1 MPLGQESASDISRR
15 RPRTDR
21 NGSGRVTLEAY
32 LTLAILLVTLG
43 LLTGTRIPAAAIF
56 FGALATAM
64 TLKLAPAG
72 ELLKGFSNRGT
83 LTVGV
88 LYIVAAGMYAT
99 GAINML
105 MDRLVGKPKSVT
117 GAQFKMLPPIAL
129 GSAFLNNTPLVA
141 MMIPVIRDISRT
153 YRLTARHLLIPLSFA
168 SILGGICTLIGTS
181 SNLIIA
187 GMVGTSLKSDPT
199 PGLRAIG
206 MFDTAWV
213 GVPAALIGI
222 PFMIAAG
229 RFLLPGESKKV
240 SPKPLTRRYRAE
252 FRIRRDTCLE
262 GCTLEETGLGHL
274 DGVELIAITRDAQE
288 VPVDEPGLM
297 MEAGDRVTFAT
308 DLASLSELWR
318 HPGLT
323 PFVSGIP
330 MKTERHTHQL
340 VNVTIS
346 RRNVAIGW
354 KIADLAPPVLNYRIK
369 LVALSRRAEPP
380 EIPLMD
386 LRLEAGDNLV
396 LEVND
401 AFFYENR
408 LDMDFSVTKTL
419 EGYRLQRYNR
429 AVIAAGITLAMVAI
443 AAMGWMTML
452 NAGMLA
458 SGAMLL
464 TGCLSLQTA
473 GRSIEWGTL
482 TVIAC
487 AVGLESAITHSG
499 LAEQIAH
506 LLTRAGGSSP
516 MLALTTIF
524 LGGTLITNIITN
536 NAAAA
541 FMYPIAYATARQL
554 GVSFMPFAIVL
565 MVAASC
571 AFIVPSGYQTNMM
584 VWTAGGY
591 RFTDFIK
598 LGLAVTVILGGVTL
612 GITPLIFPF

>member
-1 MPLGQESASDISRR
+1 MPI
-15 RPRTDR
+15 
-21 NGSGRVTLEAY
+21 NAY
-32 LTLAILLVTLG
+32 LTLAIILIALVLLVRS
-43 LLTGTRIPAAAIF
+43 RIPAAAIF

-64 TLKLAPAG
+64 TLKLAPA
-72 ELLKGFSNRGT
+72 EALLKGFSNRGT

-88 LYIVAAGMYAT
+88 LYIVAAGMYST

-105 MDRLVGKPKSVT
+105 MDRLMGKPKSVS

-187 GMVGTSLKSDPT
+187 GLVEASRAADPAG
-199 PGLRAIG
+199 GLRSIA

-222 PFMIAAG
+222 PFMIVAG
-229 RFLLPGESKKV
+229 RFLLPGDYKKV
-240 SPKPLTRRYRAE
+240 ADRPLKRLYRAE
-252 FRIRRDTCLE
+252 FRIRRETCLE

-274 DGVELIAITRDAQE
+274 DGVELLSISRGTDAID
-288 VPVDEPGLM
+288 VDQADLLL
-297 MEAGDRVTFAT
+297 EAGDRVTFAT

-323 PFVSGIP
+323 PFISGNP
-330 MKTERHTHQL
+330 MTTARHTHQL
-340 VNVTIS
+340 VNATIS
-346 RRNVAIGW
+346 RRNAAIGW
-354 KIADLAPPVLNYRIK
+354 KIADLAPPVIDYRVK

-380 EIPLMD
+380 DMPLMD
-386 LRLEAGDNLV
+386 LHLEAGDNLV

-401 AFFYENR
+401 AFFYESR
-408 LDMDFSVTKTL
+408 LDMDFSVTKPL
-419 EGYRLQRYNR
+419 EGYRLQRNNR
-429 AVIAAGITLAMVAI
+429 AVIAALITLAMIVS
-443 AAMGWMTML
+443 AATGWMSML

-458 SGAMLL
+458 CGAMLL

-473 GRSIEWGTL
+473 ARSIEWGTL
-482 TVIAC
+482 VVIAC
-487 AVGLESAITHSG
+487 AVGLESAITASG
-499 LAEQIAH
+499 LADQIAH
-506 LLTRAGGSSP
+506 LLTLAGGNSP

-541 FMYPIAYATARQL
+541 FMYPIAYATAREL
-554 GVSFMPFAIVL
+554 GVSFLPFAIVL

-571 AFIVPSGYQTNMM
+571 AFILPTGYQTNMM
-584 VWTAGGY
+584 VWAAGGY

-598 LGLAVTVILGGVTL
+598 LGVAITVILGVVTL
-612 GITPLIFPF
+612 TIAPIVFPF

>member
-1 MPLGQESASDISRR
+1 M
-15 RPRTDR
+15 
-21 NGSGRVTLEAY
+21 TLEAY
-32 LTLAILLVTLG
+32 LTLAILLVALG
-43 LLTGTRIPAAAIF
+43 LLTGSRIPAPAVF
-56 FGALATAM
+56 LGALTVTM
-64 TLKLAPAG
+64 TLKLAPAE
-72 ELLKGFSNRGT
+72 ELLQGFSNRGT

-88 LYIVAAGMYAT
+88 LYIVAAGMYST
-99 GAINML
+99 GAINMV
-105 MDRLVGKPKSVT
+105 MDRLLGKPRSVA

-129 GSAFLNNTPLVA
+129 ASAFLNNTPLVA

-187 GMVGTSLKSDPT
+187 GMVDANIKADPDA
-199 PGLRAIG
+199 GLQAIR

-222 PFMIAAG
+222 PFMILAG
-229 RFLLPGESKKV
+229 RYLLPGDFKKV
-240 SPKPLTRRYRAE
+240 ADRPLRRLYRAE
-252 FRIRRDTCLE
+252 FRVRRDTCLD
-262 GCTLEETGLGHL
+262 GCTLEQTGLGHL
-274 DGVELIAITRDAQE
+274 DGVELLDITRAGRD
-288 VPVDEPGLM
+288 VPVDQPDLLLR
-297 MEAGDRVTFAT
+297 AGDRVTFAT

-323 PFVSGIP
+323 PFLSGIP
-330 MKTERHTHQL
+330 MQTARHTHQL
-340 VNVTIS
+340 VNATIS
-346 RRNVAIGW
+346 RRNAAIGW
-354 KIADLAPPVLNYRIK
+354 KIADLNPKVMEYRIK

-380 EIPLMD
+380 DLPLME
-386 LRLEAGDNLV
+386 LHLEAGDNVV

-401 AFFYENR
+401 TFFYESR

-419 EGYRLQRYNR
+419 DGFRLQRTNR
-429 AVIAAGITLAMVAI
+429 AVIATLITLGMI
-443 AAMGWMTML
+443 AGAATGWMTML
-452 NAGMLA
+452 TAGLLA

-464 TGCLSLQTA
+464 TGCLSFQTA
-473 GRSIEWGTL
+473 ARSIEWGTL
-482 TVIAC
+482 VVIAC

-499 LAEQIAH
+499 LADRIAH
-506 LLTRAGGSSP
+506 LLTLVGGSNP
-516 MLALTTIF
+516 MLALAAIF
-524 LGGTLITNIITN
+524 ITGTLITNIITN

-541 FMYPIAYATARQL
+541 FMFPIALAMARQL
-554 GVSFMPFAIVL
+554 EVSFMPFAIVL

-598 LGLAVTVILGGVTL
+598 IGIAITVILGGVTL
-612 GITPLIFPF
+612 VVTPIIFPF

>member
-1 MPLGQESASDISRR
+1 MTP
-15 RPRTDR
+15 
-21 NGSGRVTLEAY
+21 EAY
-32 LTLAILLVTLG
+32 LTLTILIVALG
-43 LLTGTRIPAAAIF
+43 LLIGTRIPAPTVF
-56 FGALATAM
+56 FGALAVAM
-64 TLKLAPAG
+64 TLKLAPAE

-105 MDRLVGKPKSVT
+105 MDRLIGRPRSVA
-117 GAQFKMLPPIAL
+117 GAQSKMLPPIAL

-153 YRLTARHLLIPLSFA
+153 YRLTAKHLLIPLSFA

-187 GMVGTSLKSDPT
+187 GMVATSLEANPT

-213 GVPAALIGI
+213 GVPAALISI
-222 PFMIAAG
+222 PVMILAG
-229 RFLLPGESKKV
+229 RYLLPGDYKKFTE
-240 SPKPLTRRYRAE
+240 KPLTRRYRAE
-252 FRIRRDTCLE
+252 FRVRHNTCLD
-262 GCTLEETGLGHL
+262 GCTLEETGLAHL
-274 DGVELIAITRDAQE
+274 EGIEMIGIEREGDQTIAANQPDFKLQAN
-288 VPVDEPGLM
+288 
-297 MEAGDRVTFAT
+297 DRVAFAT

-318 HPGLT
+318 HPGLV
-323 PFVSGIP
+323 PYISGKPMVSA
-330 MKTERHTHQL
+330 RHTHQL
-340 VNVTIS
+340 VNATIS
-346 RRNVAIGW
+346 RRNDSIGR
-354 KIADLAPPVLNYRIK
+354 KIAELPPPNSDYRIK
-369 LVALSRRAEPP
+369 LVAISRKAEPP
-380 EIPLMD
+380 KEPLMD

-401 AFFYENR
+401 DFFYENR
-408 LDMDFSVTKTL
+408 LDMDFAVTKTL

-429 AVIAAGITLAMVAI
+429 AVIAAFITLAMIVT

-458 SGAMLL
+458 GGAMLL
-464 TGCLSLQTA
+464 TGCLSLQAA
-473 GRSIEWGTL
+473 GRSVEWGTL

-499 LAEQIAH
+499 LAEQIAQ
-506 LLTRAGGSSP
+506 LLTRMGGSSP

-571 AFIVPSGYQTNMM
+571 AFIVPTGYQTNMM

-598 LGLAVTVILGGVTL
+598 LGLAITAILGTVTL
-612 GITPLIFPF
+612 VVTPIVFPF

>member
-1 MPLGQESASDISRR
+1 M
-15 RPRTDR
+15 
-21 NGSGRVTLEAY
+21 TLEAY

-429 AVIAAGITLAMVAI
+429 AVIAAGITLAMVAT

-598 LGLAVTVILGGVTL
+598 LGLAVTVILGGVAL